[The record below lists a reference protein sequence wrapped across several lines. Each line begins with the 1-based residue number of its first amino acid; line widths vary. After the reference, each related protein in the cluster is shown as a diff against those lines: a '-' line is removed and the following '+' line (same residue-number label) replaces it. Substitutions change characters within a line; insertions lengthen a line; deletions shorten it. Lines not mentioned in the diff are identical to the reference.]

1 MKNIITILLLMIV
14 SKTVTANNLNIGSAS
29 FNSNDNT
36 VSFTISWD
44 NSWRISSGPSN
55 WDAVWVFVKRQ
66 ACTGNNIWAHQLL
79 STTSVDHTSTNTVS
93 SNLLTVDAVGDGL
106 GVFIRRS
113 ALTTATGNIS
123 SHTIT
128 LKINSSVSG
137 TAPNI
142 STTATDNFK
151 VMGLEMVYVP
161 QGSFYLGDGR
171 STNTSNFSAG
181 NNASTALLIDAAKQT
196 NGLGSSN
203 VYCSSSIYGSP
214 GALPSTFPI
223 GYNGFYCMKYELTTA
238 AYVDFLNMLTYD
250 QQEQKF
256 AKRNNANFHPNIVE
270 SSLSDGEKGQIRIAS
285 GSVGIYNTKPAQFTY
300 NTAVASFSAC
310 HYLNW
315 QDLTAYLDWSGIRP
329 MTEFEYEKANR
340 GNNAGIPV
348 QPVAFEYPWG
358 STTLTQMQYSNDRG
372 AATERPN
379 NIGANGNCAYGIN
392 DYNWFPVRSGA
403 TASANTN
410 RVQAGASY
418 YGIMEMGGNVW
429 EQCVGGGSGYDYS
442 GFTTANGD
450 GKLTNYGLAN
460 VTGWPVDGG
469 RNSGTIIR
477 GSAYYRTETFLIQTS
492 DRTYYEGVDDNKY
505 YNSGIGLGGRGVRS
519 MAY

>member
-1 MKNIITILLLMIV
+1 MKNIIMILLLIFLAK
-14 SKTVTANNLNIGSAS
+14 SATANNLNISSAS

-36 VSFTISWD
+36 LSFTISWD
-44 NSWRISSGPSN
+44 NSWRITTGPSN

-79 STTSVDHTSTNTVS
+79 SSTSADHISTNAS
-93 SNLLTVDAVGDGL
+93 STNLLTVDAVGDGL

-123 SHTIT
+123 SHTIK
-128 LKINSSVSG
+128 LKINSTASG

-142 STTATDNFK
+142 ATTATDNFK

-171 STNTSNFSAG
+171 PTNTSNFSAG

-203 VYCSSSIYGSP
+203 VYCSNSIYGSP

-238 AYVDFLNMLTYD
+238 AYVDFLNTLTYD
-250 QQEQKF
+250 QQEAKF
-256 AKRNNANFHPNIVE
+256 TKRGNSNAHPNIAD
-270 SSLSDGEKGQIRIAS
+270 SYLSDGERAQIRIPSADI
-285 GSVGIYNTKPAQFTY
+285 GIYNTKPAQFTF
-300 NTAVASFSAC
+300 NTAVASYSAC

-329 MTEFEYEKANR
+329 MTEFEFEKASR
-340 GNNAGIPV
+340 GNNAGSPMLPIP
-348 QPVAFEYPWG
+348 FEYPWG
-358 STTLTQMQYSNDRG
+358 STVLTQMGYSNDRG
-372 AATERPN
+372 AANERPN
-379 NIGANGNCAYGIN
+379 NIGANGLCAYGLN
-392 DYNWFPVRSGA
+392 DYNWYPVRSGA
-403 TASANTN
+403 ASSATSN
-410 RVQAGASY
+410 RVQSGATY

-450 GKLTNYGLAN
+450 GKLTNNGLAD
-460 VTGWPVDGG
+460 VTGWPVNGG

-477 GSAYYRTETFLIQTS
+477 GSTYYRGETFLIQIS
-492 DRTYYEGVDDNKY
+492 DRTYYEGSDENISFY
-505 YNSGIGLGGRGVRS
+505 SGLGIGGRGVRS